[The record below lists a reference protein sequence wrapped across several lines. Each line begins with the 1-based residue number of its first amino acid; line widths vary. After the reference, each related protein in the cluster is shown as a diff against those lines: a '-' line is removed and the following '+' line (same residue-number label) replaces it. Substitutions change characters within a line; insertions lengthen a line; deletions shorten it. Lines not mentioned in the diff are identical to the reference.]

1 MTRQVTQPPSI
12 KNDPALLPA
21 ASRRA
26 AAGSGLP
33 AFSEVLQQKLVH
45 GVRFSQHAE
54 QRLRARNI
62 SLSSE
67 HLDRLNTA
75 VDQAARKGARDS
87 LVLLDNLALVVS
99 VKNRT
104 VITAVDQSS
113 LKNNLFTNID
123 SAIIV

>member
-12 KNDPALLPA
+12 KPDPALLPA
-21 ASRRA
+21 ATGRA
-26 AAGSGLP
+26 AAGGGLP
-33 AFSEVLQQKLVH
+33 AFSEILQEKLAA

-62 SLSSE
+62 LLSSE
-67 HLDRLNTA
+67 HLSRLNAA
-75 VDQAARKGARDS
+75 VEQAARKGARDS